1 MFYKNRTEYLFLI
14 IILITILFSACR
26 KGKNIPDVSNV
37 DVEVNVRHFEQDFF
51 SIDTNNVTFGLQTLA
66 EKYPEFFPI
75 FTRIIGAD
83 DPRYAPEG
91 ADAYMAGMLKH
102 QAPRRLYDTCEVVYS
117 NFDEISSEF
126 EQTFKF
132 YKYYFPE
139 NTIPDVTTFVSEYT
153 LANFIYGNDQ
163 LAVGLDMF
171 LGSDYPYQ
179 NYNPGNS
186 NFSAYLTRTYNK
198 EHLVAKTMAALVE
211 DLVGPPSGQRLLDL
225 MVHNGKKRYIMSQL
239 LPYAAD
245 STIFEHT
252 GKQMKWLNNPN
263 NEVQIW
269 EVFIKQDFL
278 YSTKTRDIAKYVN
291 PSPSSPG
298 MPPESPGNTGTY
310 IGYKIVKQYME
321 QFPEK
326 TLRDLIRDRDAQKIL
341 TGSRYKPRR

>member
-1 MFYKNRTEYLFLI
+1 MFYKNRTQTLFFLI
-14 IILITILFSACR
+14 IVNIILFSACR
-26 KGKNIPDVSNV
+26 KGKNIPDVSHV
-37 DVEVNVRHFEQDFF
+37 DVEVNVRHFERDFF
-51 SIDTNNVTFGLQTLA
+51 SIDTNNVTSELQTLS
-66 EKYPEFFPI
+66 EKYPDFFPI
-75 FTRIIGAD
+75 FIRIIGAD
-83 DPRYAPEG
+83 DPRYAPKG

-102 QAPRRLYDTCEVVYS
+102 QAPRRLYDTCRIVYD
-117 NFDEISSEF
+117 NFDEMSSEF
-126 EQTFKF
+126 EQAFKF

-139 NTIPDVTTFVSEYT
+139 NAIPDVTTFVSEYT
-153 LANFIYGNDQ
+153 LANFIYGDDQ

-179 NYNPGNS
+179 GYNPGNS
-186 NFSAYLTRTYNK
+186 NFSSYLIRTYNK
-198 EHLVAKTMAALVE
+198 DHLVAKTMAALVE
-211 DLVGPPSGQRLLDL
+211 DLVGPPPGQRLLDL

-252 GKQMKWLNNPN
+252 ARQMEWLNNPN
-263 NEVQIW
+263 NEVQMW
-269 EVFIKQDFL
+269 EVFISKDFL
-278 YSTKTRDIAKYVN
+278 YSAKMRDIAKYIN
-291 PSPSSPG
+291 PAPASPG
-298 MPPESPGNTGTY
+298 MPPQSPGNTGTY